1 MSARWSPKGKSP
13 AIGTRY
19 HPANP
24 TVGASGRAVRPLC
37 MHASFAKALDCK
49 FKAPQ
54 HLFHSA
60 SNLLCGRARG
70 SEAGCLASR
79 WADHLEWG
87 QCLRGGSPRGWAPP
101 PPSGGPSAEGPPS
114 SSDPEAA
121 EAAKPLV
128 RVEAEEMPD
137 PRFRVKP
144 RRYQQ
149 QYAALYFS
157 RLQQLKPHVQ
167 QAAQELWPQVVLH
180 SAVKDIKPGEP
191 CVVIGT
197 LLKDMPMRP
206 SVLAEYI
213 NTLEIQTATQT
224 TAEKAPP
231 KLFLEDATAKISLL
245 PAASEEGHT
254 PNAAAFDT
262 SVEGVFRTHGSLN
275 IDRCVAGMVVA
286 VRGVPLGTGA
296 FSVEAICVAGAPA
309 PGPLAGAPSKAG
321 EGDMDC
327 DSCSVQDTYVALL
340 SGLRLGSAVVNPRG
354 LQLLRDFLL
363 GGAPSP
369 ELRRLSSRIAKVV
382 ICGNCLALPVV
393 AAASAATSSPH
404 LNGASSLDSAASL
417 SAALQEADVFLA
429 QLAATVS
436 LALMPGPSDPTT
448 FALPQLPLHAAL
460 LPITR
465 LYRTVQGV
473 TNPHAFSVNGV
484 RFIGSSGQPVDSICN
499 ASVLSSIEALE
510 LTAQCRCLAPTA
522 PDSLACYPFVD
533 EDPFC
538 VSGSS
543 SYHVFFAGLQ
553 KHHECRVLHTAP
565 GGDGRAVVVSV
576 PDFGVR
582 GEIVLLSLRTLQTR
596 VLRFHEG
603 FGSGADNA

>member
-1 MSARWSPKGKSP
+1 M
-13 AIGTRY
+13 
-19 HPANP
+19 
-24 TVGASGRAVRPLC
+24 
-37 MHASFAKALDCK
+37 
-49 FKAPQ
+49 Q
-54 HLFHSA
+54 
-60 SNLLCGRARG
+60 
-70 SEAGCLASR
+70 
-79 WADHLEWG
+79 
-87 QCLRGGSPRGWAPP
+87 
-101 PPSGGPSAEGPPS
+101 
-114 SSDPEAA
+114 
-121 EAAKPLV
+121 
-128 RVEAEEMPD
+128 
-137 PRFRVKP
+137 
-144 RRYQQ
+144 
-149 QYAALYFS
+149 
-157 RLQQLKPHVQ
+157 
-167 QAAQELWPQVVLH
+167 
-180 SAVKDIKPGEP
+180 EP

-340 SGLRLGSAVVNPRG
+340 SGKRLRASLTLQACACPPHVPSFVLFWREGGAPHLTAFSVGRGRVWCARSIGLRLGSAVVNPRG